1 MKVLKTNEYIEERIL
16 RKKLIIAITSAL
28 IIAAVHI
35 CACIYIIY
43 AEANELFIILAFS
56 LLIYFFIYDIVKNPH
71 GIQCYRASKLVIK
84 KDRFIVYLEDGEVY
98 QFPFSKIV
106 RVGIGNVAHKTVEME
121 LKKSKLNIAIE
132 ITRLKYG
139 FCAGEGLSN
148 LNKMV
153 ARRLEAALERY
164 KNSREKICEK
174 NKNNSRRY

>member
-16 RKKLIIAITSAL
+16 RKKLIIAIKSAL

-71 GIQCYRASKLVIK
+71 GIRYYRATKLVIK

-106 RVGIGNVAHKTVEME
+106 RVGVGHKTVEME
-121 LKKSKLNIAIE
+121 LKKSKLYIATE
-132 ITRLKYG
+132 VTRLKYG
-139 FCAGEGLSN
+139 FCAGYGLSN

-164 KNSREKICEK
+164 KNSREKTMEK
-174 NKNNSRRY
+174 DRKQF